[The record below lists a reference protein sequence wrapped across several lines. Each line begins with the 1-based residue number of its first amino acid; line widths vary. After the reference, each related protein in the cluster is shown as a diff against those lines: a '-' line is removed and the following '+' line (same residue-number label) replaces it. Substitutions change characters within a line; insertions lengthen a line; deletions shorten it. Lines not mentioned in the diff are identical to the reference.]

1 MDKEFTIARTTF
13 SQSHREFHLTF
24 SFNIFIALWG
34 TLRSSSFLQR
44 IPSSQFF
51 HRFPFILIG
60 ITCKIKKKKKIAKSS
75 RISSFQFLSFSQS
88 NHQSHKHPIDLS
100 YNRYADITFIITRKA
115 YRFLPLFRCN
125 FLQIHDPNSKF
136 TLIVVTNSSAKR
148 TRIFYLYAHRTYKI
162 IKVKIDRL
170 LSLFN

>member
-60 ITCKIKKKKKIAKSS
+60 ITCKIKKKKENCKKFANFILPIPLNQIIN
-75 RISSFQFLSFSQS
+75 RINIRSIF
-88 NHQSHKHPIDLS
+88 HTT
-100 YNRYADITFIITRKA
+100 DITFIITRKA
-115 YRFLPLFRCN
+115 YSFLPLFRCN

-136 TLIVVTNSSAKR
+136 TLILVTDSSAKR

>member
-51 HRFPFILIG
+51 HRFPFILIV
-60 ITCKIKKKKKIAKSS
+60 ITCKIKKKRKLQKVREFHPSNSS
-75 RISSFQFLSFSQS
+75 RFLNQIINRINIRSIFHTTDMRISLLLLREKHIVSFLFS
-88 NHQSHKHPIDLS
+88 D
-100 YNRYADITFIITRKA
+100 ATFYKFMI
-115 YRFLPLFRCN
+115 
-125 FLQIHDPNSKF
+125 QIR
-136 TLIVVTNSSAKR
+136 SSR
-148 TRIFYLYAHRTYKI
+148 
-162 IKVKIDRL
+162 
-170 LSLFN
+170 

>member
-60 ITCKIKKKKKIAKSS
+60 ITCKIKKKRKLQKVREFHPSNS
-75 RISSFQFLSFSQS
+75 SQS

-136 TLIVVTNSSAKR
+136 TLIVVTDSSAKR

>member
-88 NHQSHKHPIDLS
+88 NHQNHRINIRSIFHTTDMRISLLLLREKHIVSFLFSD
-100 YNRYADITFIITRKA
+100 ATFYKFMI
-115 YRFLPLFRCN
+115 
-125 FLQIHDPNSKF
+125 QIR
-136 TLIVVTNSSAKR
+136 SSR
-148 TRIFYLYAHRTYKI
+148 
-162 IKVKIDRL
+162 
-170 LSLFN
+170 

>member
-1 MDKEFTIARTTF
+1 MIQYKILETYKIVEKKKKKKNEEYQTRESSAKGSKIEVTNSGKRGMDKEFTIARTTF

-60 ITCKIKKKKKIAKSS
+60 ITCKIKKKEIAKSS

-100 YNRYADITFIITRKA
+100 YNRYHF
-115 YRFLPLFRCN
+115 YYY
-125 FLQIHDPNSKF
+125 
-136 TLIVVTNSSAKR
+136 AKS
-148 TRIFYLYAHRTYKI
+148 I
-162 IKVKIDRL
+162 
-170 LSLFN
+170 